1 MANAFL
7 AWQQVMAINNFL
19 TLASRVISSAEFRSS
34 VTVQS
39 LAQRAAQL
47 GKLVE
52 SIEQGYQNLAR
63 RRFCITQKGYI
74 GWVSDAA
81 REGDDVA
88 MFYGTRILFTL
99 RREDR
104 GFRLISD
111 CYLQGLMGGEPA
123 KSARTAE
130 DIRII

>member
-1 MANAFL
+1 M
-7 AWQQVMAINNFL
+7 
-19 TLASRVISSAEFRSS
+19 LASRVISNADARSS
-34 VTVQS
+34 VTIQS
-39 LAQRAAQL
+39 LIQYAAQL
-47 GKLVE
+47 GKQVE
-52 SIEQGYQNLAR
+52 PFEQSQQHLPR

-74 GWVSDAA
+74 GWVSEAA

-130 DIRII
+130 NIRII